1 MEFKNKGKVPIG
13 YGDVVAGPK
22 IKRKLLRVV
31 VAASFIAA
39 VVLLSACGKSN
50 SKGKSSDKKQSSTAA
65 SQERR
70 VEVITGTIPGEE
82 DGSDVLL
89 DSLSENGAHDASG
102 ENGMTGSDIA
112 TAGNISKG
120 KGAGDTES
128 PEEILPIN
136 PDDLIEFTTDY
147 GHVQLIHDEGAIHNL
162 TSEVGEERYH
172 DGGLGFYYN
181 AKAGIKAL
189 VPGYY
194 NYYQTDELGYDHFYV
209 FSNSSYP
216 QIGFMSF
223 TEGDGEELT
232 ADNYKDYQ
240 DRILDA
246 YRKELEGFYQER
258 ARTSFT
264 IGDFKLRESVF
275 RGMRDDK
282 AVTACLELLWN
293 ADDRSILAISF
304 FEYDTDGQ
312 AYMDDFVT
320 MMTDHLSKAEK

>member
-1 MEFKNKGKVPIG
+1 MSKGKVFRAFWALSVI
-13 YGDVVAGPK
+13 
-22 IKRKLLRVV
+22 
-31 VAASFIAA
+31 A
-39 VVLLSACGKSN
+39 VVITLNACGKVN
-50 SKGKSSDKKQSSTAA
+50 KKGKSGAKNSSSKATAA
-65 SQERR
+65 SQERI

-82 DGSDVLL
+82 DGSDMLL
-89 DSLSENGAHDASG
+89 DSLSENIG
-102 ENGMTGSDIA
+102 EGDLSGSDA
-112 TAGNISKG
+112 AAGNIGKG
-120 KGAGDTES
+120 KGSSDDLASGSELSEDDT
-128 PEEILPIN
+128 PEEILPID
-136 PDDLIEFTTDY
+136 PDNLIEFTTDY
-147 GHVQLIHDEGAIHNL
+147 GDVQLIHDEGAIHNL

-216 QIGFMSF
+216 QISFMSY

-240 DRILDA
+240 DKILDA
-246 YRKELEGFYQER
+246 YQKELEGFYQER
-258 ARTSFT
+258 NRTSFT

-275 RGMRDDK
+275 RGQRDGK

-293 ADDRSILAISF
+293 ADDRAILGISF

>member
-1 MEFKNKGKVPIG
+1 MSKGKV
-13 YGDVVAGPK
+13 
-22 IKRKLLRVV
+22 
-31 VAASFIAA
+31 FIAFWVLSVIA
-39 VVLLSACGKSN
+39 VVITLNACGKVN
-50 SKGKSSDKKQSSTAA
+50 KKGKSGAKNSSSKATAA
-65 SQERR
+65 SQERI

-82 DGSDVLL
+82 DGSDMLL
-89 DSLSENGAHDASG
+89 DSLSENIG
-102 ENGMTGSDIA
+102 EGDLSGSDA
-112 TAGNISKG
+112 AAGNIGKG
-120 KGAGDTES
+120 KGSSDDLASGSELSEDDT
-128 PEEILPIN
+128 PEEILPID
-136 PDDLIEFTTDY
+136 PDNLIEFTTDY
-147 GHVQLIHDEGAIHNL
+147 GDVQLIHDEGAIHNL

-194 NYYQTDELGYDHFYV
+194 NYYQTDDLGYDHFYV

-216 QIGFMSF
+216 QISFMSF

-258 ARTSFT
+258 TRTSFT

-275 RGMRDDK
+275 RGQRDDK

-293 ADDRSILAISF
+293 ADERSILAISF

>member
-1 MEFKNKGKVPIG
+1 MSKGKV
-13 YGDVVAGPK
+13 
-22 IKRKLLRVV
+22 
-31 VAASFIAA
+31 FIAFWVLSVIA
-39 VVLLSACGKSN
+39 VVITLNACGKVN
-50 SKGKSSDKKQSSTAA
+50 KKGKSGSSSRATAA
-65 SQERR
+65 SQERI

-82 DGSDVLL
+82 DGSDMLL
-89 DSLSENGAHDASG
+89 DSLSENIG
-102 ENGMTGSDIA
+102 EGDLSGSDA
-112 TAGNISKG
+112 AAGNIGKG
-120 KGAGDTES
+120 KGYSDDLASGSELSEDDT
-128 PEEILPIN
+128 PEEILPID
-136 PDDLIEFTTDY
+136 PDNLIEFTTDY
-147 GHVQLIHDEGAIHNL
+147 GDVQLIHDEGAIHNL

-216 QIGFMSF
+216 QISFMSY

-240 DRILDA
+240 DKILDA
-246 YRKELEGFYQER
+246 YQKELEGFYQER
-258 ARTSFT
+258 NRTSFT

-275 RGMRDDK
+275 RGQRDGK

-293 ADDRSILAISF
+293 ADDRAILGISF

>member
-1 MEFKNKGKVPIG
+1 MG
-13 YGDVVAGPK
+13 YGDGVAGPK
-22 IKRKLLRVV
+22 IKRKVLRVAAIALAS
-31 VAASFIAA
+31 VAF
-39 VVLLSACGKSN
+39 VLLSACGKSN

-82 DGSDVLL
+82 DGSDMLL
-89 DSLSENGAHDASG
+89 DSLSENGALDMPG

-112 TAGNISKG
+112 TAGNISEG
-120 KGAGDTES
+120 KGAGDGKPGGDTES

-162 TSEVGEERYH
+162 TSDVGEERYH
-172 DGGLGFYYN
+172 DGDLGFYYN

-194 NYYQTDELGYDHFYV
+194 NYYQTDDLGYDHFYV

-216 QIGFMSF
+216 QISFMSF

-258 ARTSFT
+258 TRTSFT

-275 RGMRDDK
+275 RGQRDDK

-293 ADDRSILAISF
+293 ADERSILAISF

-320 MMTDHLSKAEK
+320 MMTDHLSKA

>member
-82 DGSDVLL
+82 DGSDMLP
-89 DSLSENGAHDASG
+89 DSLSENGALDMSG

-162 TSEVGEERYH
+162 TSDVGEERYH
-172 DGGLGFYYN
+172 DGDLGFYYN

-194 NYYQTDELGYDHFYV
+194 NYYQTDDLGYDHFYV

-216 QIGFMSF
+216 QISFMSF

>member
-1 MEFKNKGKVPIG
+1 MRL
-13 YGDVVAGPK
+13 VV
-22 IKRKLLRVV
+22 KRKVLRIIC
-31 VAASFIAA
+31 VASLIAA
-39 VVLLSACGKSN
+39 AILLPACGKSN
-50 SKGKSSDKKQSSTAA
+50 KKGKTAKKPSSSATAA
-65 SQERR
+65 SRERR
-70 VEVITGTIPGEE
+70 VEVITGTLQGEE
-82 DGSDVLL
+82 DGSDMLK
-89 DSLSENGAHDASG
+89 DSLAENGGLDMSG
-102 ENGMTGSDIA
+102 KTGGAIA
-112 TAGNISKG
+112 TAGNIKKG
-120 KGAGDTES
+120 DNASDETGDGKSHGGTEESAS

-136 PDDLIEFTTDY
+136 PDDMIEFTTDY
-147 GHVQLIHDEGAIHNL
+147 GDVQLIHDEGAINNL
-162 TSEVGEERYH
+162 TGEVGEERYH
-172 DGGLGFYYN
+172 DGDLGFYYN

-216 QIGFMSF
+216 QISFMSF

-232 ADNYKDYQ
+232 AGNYKSYQ
-240 DRILDA
+240 DKILDA
-246 YRKELEGFYQER
+246 CQKELEGFYQER

-275 RGMRDDK
+275 RGQRDGK

-293 ADDRSILAISF
+293 ADDRSILGISF

-320 MMTDHLSKAEK
+320 MITDHLSKA